1 MKKIRTFIAGVLLVF
16 GLSSCNPAVA
26 EQVIGTY
33 SSPNNGSIEIT
44 AFDGD
49 EGEFKA
55 YGVTLPRLNDGY
67 SYTTPSDSI
76 EIFAIARSYSNND
89 QLIRFSIDGVAYI
102 ATFSYNNMTIEV
114 EGTTYAIQK

>member
-1 MKKIRTFIAGVLLVF
+1 MKKIRTLIAGLLLVF

-55 YGVTLPRLNDGY
+55 
-67 SYTTPSDSI
+67 
-76 EIFAIARSYSNND
+76 
-89 QLIRFSIDGVAYI
+89 
-102 ATFSYNNMTIEV
+102 
-114 EGTTYAIQK
+114 

>member
-1 MKKIRTFIAGVLLVF
+1 MRKIRTLFAGLLLVF

-33 SSPNNGSIEIT
+33 SSPNNGRIEIT

-102 ATFSYNNMTIEV
+102 ATFSFNNMTIEV

>member
-1 MKKIRTFIAGVLLVF
+1 MKKIRTLIAGLLLVF
-16 GLSSCNPAVA
+16 GLTSRSGT
-26 EQVIGTY
+26 EQVLGTY

-55 YGVTLPRLNDGY
+55 YAIRLPRLNSGY
-67 SYTTPSDSI
+67 SYTTPSNST

>member
-1 MKKIRTFIAGVLLVF
+1 MLVF

-26 EQVIGTY
+26 DQVIGTY

-55 YGVTLPRLNDGY
+55 YGVTLPRLNDVY
-67 SYTTPSDSI
+67 SYTTPSNSI

-102 ATFSYNNMTIEV
+102 AKFSFNNMTIEV
-114 EGTTYAIQK
+114 EGTTYAIQR

>member
-1 MKKIRTFIAGVLLVF
+1 MKKIRTLIAGLLLVF

-76 EIFAIARSYSNND
+76 EIFVIARSYSNND
-89 QLIRFSIDGVAYI
+89 QLIRFSIDGAAYI
-102 ATFSYNNMTIEV
+102 ATFSYNDMTIEV
-114 EGTTYAIQK
+114 EGATYAIQK

>member
-1 MKKIRTFIAGVLLVF
+1 MKKVRTLIAGLLLVF
-16 GLSSCNPAVA
+16 GLSSCNPAIA

-55 YGVTLPRLNDGY
+55 YGVTLPKLNDGY

-102 ATFSYNNMTIEV
+102 ATFSFNNMTIEV
-114 EGTTYAIQK
+114 EGTTYAIQR

>member
-1 MKKIRTFIAGVLLVF
+1 MGKFRNLIASLLLFF
-16 GLSSCNPAVA
+16 GLSSCSGT

-44 AFDGD
+44 DFDGD

-55 YGVTLPRLNDGY
+55 LGVTLPRLNDGY
-67 SYTTPSDSI
+67 SYTTPTDSI
-76 EIFAIARSYSNND
+76 EIFAIARSYTNND

-102 ATFSYNNMTIEV
+102 ATFSFNNMTIEV
-114 EGTTYAIQK
+114 EGTTYAIQR

>member
-1 MKKIRTFIAGVLLVF
+1 MKKVRTLIAGLLLTF
-16 GLSSCNPAVA
+16 GLSSCNPAMA

-44 AFDGD
+44 TFDGD

-55 YGVTLPRLNDGY
+55 YGITLPRLNEGY

-102 ATFSYNNMTIEV
+102 ATFSFNNMTIEV
-114 EGTTYAIQK
+114 EGTTYAIQR